1 MNPTLNALASLFGDF
16 ELHWPLSFLL
26 HDRCASA
33 NLVAHADVL
42 HAQAC
47 QIARSELAVNGKVE
61 HRQFA
66 NIRRKLKPSS
76 YRPYLVQLQWRL
88 LARQPPFVPWNVTR
102 LVESGCF
109 HDGLLSGEGKPVCA
123 SASGR

>member
-1 MNPTLNALASLFGDF
+1 MNPTLNALASLFRDL

-26 HDRCASA
+26 HDCCPGA
-33 NLVAHADVL
+33 NLAANADVL
-42 HAQAC
+42 HAQTG
-47 QIARSELAVNGKVE
+47 QVARSELAVDGKVE

-76 YRPYLVQLQWRL
+76 YRPYLIQLQWRL
-88 LARQPPFVPWNVTR
+88 LARQPPFVPWDVTR
-102 LVESGCF
+102 LVERGVF
-109 HDGLLSGEGKPVCA
+109 HDGLLSNEGKPVCA